1 MTKKTEFIPF
11 MGVVE
16 IDDEEET
23 VGVDRDLYSKT
34 QQEVADELGVSRIAV
49 GQTERR
55 ALKKAK
61 ELLTKKF
68 KKSDL
73 I

>member
-1 MTKKTEFIPF
+1 MTKRIEFIPF

-16 IDDEEET
+16 IDDE
-23 VGVDRDLYSKT
+23 VVKT
-34 QQEVADELGVSRIAV
+34 DVNLTIKSQQEVADELGVTRIAV

-61 ELLTKKF
+61 ELLSKKY

>member
-34 QQEVADELGVSRIAV
+34 QQEVADELGVTRIAV